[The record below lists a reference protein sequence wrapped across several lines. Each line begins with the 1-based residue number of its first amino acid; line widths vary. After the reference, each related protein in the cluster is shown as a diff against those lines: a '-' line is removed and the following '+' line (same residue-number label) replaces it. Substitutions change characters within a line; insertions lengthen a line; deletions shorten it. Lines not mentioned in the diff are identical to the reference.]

1 MVEGVLESPEP
12 EEEPLPLPSGLGS
25 GLGSGF
31 CSGLGSGF
39 CSGLV
44 SSFQS
49 QVTAQVAL
57 APSYSTVMVA
67 LPGATALILP
77 LSSMVATLGLLE
89 VKVAMPSVSGSAV

>member
-1 MVEGVLESPEP
+1 M
-12 EEEPLPLPSGLGS
+12 
-25 GLGSGF
+25 GSGF
-31 CSGLGSGF
+31 CSGLGSG
-39 CSGLV
+39 LT

-49 QVTAQVAL
+49 QVTEQVAF

-77 LSSMVATLGLLE
+77 LSSMVATLELLE